1 MIAIT
6 TPIDVGEIYNVE
18 IVCEELDTS
27 QIRQYRIVDRLG
39 DQLNVFDQFGALLQ
53 FDVDEW
59 LTMHPTK
66 V

>member
-1 MIAIT
+1 MIAMT
-6 TPIDVGEIYNVE
+6 APIDVGEIYSVE

-39 DQLNVFDQFGALLQ
+39 DQLNVLDEFGALLQ

-59 LTMHPTK
+59 LAMHPK
-66 V
+66 KA

>member
-39 DQLNVFDQFGALLQ
+39 DQLNVIDEFGALLQ